1 MKKVNIV
8 YIYMIL
14 YYLRG
19 LYTSLACGGGDIS
32 ISRKLKKLTCI
43 IFSSVLRSHKC
54 GFIFF
59 YI

>member
-1 MKKVNIV
+1 MKKVNLG
-8 YIYMIL
+8 YIYMVL

-19 LYTSLACGGGDIS
+19 LYTFLVCGGGDIS
-32 ISRKLKKLTCI
+32 ISRKPKKHTCN

-54 GFIFF
+54 GFIFC